1 MSPLA
6 HSAPKA
12 GLPAQP
18 YGEHANNCR
27 ALAAIHAAGV
37 SKFAS
42 PTSGWQS
49 WVQPISTGGEWH
61 DLGKLDTDNQKALEQ
76 GRGTRLPVDHVD
88 AGVAAALQPENQDE
102 AAAWLIRSHHS
113 PGLPSLV
120 TENTRLSFRLRGK
133 RDARDDDAFH
143 RDLVER
149 NNLQLAAL
157 VEQHLDSLGQASV
170 GFSKSSPSHGIA
182 ARLALSCIVDSD
194 HSDAGRF
201 DRNGKGEPDFPEEYD
216 PKWSERL
223 EALKSYIGKKQAEG
237 KGDAERNR
245 IRQCFFDA
253 CLDYPIVNNN
263 LVSCEASVGL
273 GKTTSVLAYL
283 LRQAKE
289 KNLRRII
296 LVAPFTNIIRQTA
309 QTLQKALLLLGEK
322 AEDVILQHHH
332 RADFSSEEFRDLA
345 VTWDVPIILTT
356 AVQFFETL
364 GSNNPTA
371 LRKLHRLPGSA
382 IFIDEAHAALPFD
395 LWPQCFEWLRELSQ
409 VWSCPT
415 ALVSGSQVR
424 FWEEP
429 WGRPVKKST
438 LTLNDITPTEV
449 AAFSNHQELLRCQ
462 LRKHP
467 SPLNAAELGELIK
480 ANLAKGRNQLV
491 ILNTVHS
498 AAGFAR
504 KMSESLCQA
513 ANLDISES
521 RVLHLSTLLTPAH
534 RERILQEIERRNEE
548 NRENFTWVLIATSC
562 VEAGVDLDFHDG
574 FREDAS
580 MSSLIQTSGRINR
593 HGLFVDSVLT
603 RITLATDPLFK
614 PHPYFK
620 LSARILD
627 KLFHFLEA
635 GEETLSD
642 IATAAVADEI
652 NDDKKS
658 PRLAAISRAESE
670 HNYPEVEKLCKV
682 IQSDTATILVDKDL
696 AADLRN
702 GVPVKRRNLM
712 DQSVQLWAAN
722 IENLGL
728 EALTSKSGQVELFVA
743 SDASYDKQL
752 LGLGKAILDSSM
764 SGKGFCAI

>member
-1 MSPLA
+1 M
-6 HSAPKA
+6 H
-12 GLPAQP
+12 
-18 YGEHANNCR
+18 
-27 ALAAIHAAGV
+27 
-37 SKFAS
+37 
-42 PTSGWQS
+42 
-49 WVQPISTGGEWH
+49 PIATGGEWH
-61 DLGKLDTDNQKALEQ
+61 DLGKLDPENQKALEQ
-76 GRGTRLPVDHVD
+76 GRGTRLPRDHVD
-88 AGVAAALQPENQDE
+88 AGVAVALEPENQDE

-120 TENTRLSFRLRGK
+120 TENTRLSYRLRGK
-133 RDARDDDAFH
+133 RHAGDDDESH

-149 NNLQLAAL
+149 NNDQLATL
-157 VEQHLDSLGQASV
+157 VEQHLESLGLPSV
-170 GFSKSSPSHGIA
+170 GFSKSVPAHGIA
-182 ARLALSCIVDSD
+182 ARLALSCLVDSD

-201 DRNGKGEPDFPEEYD
+201 DRKGEGEPDFPEEND
-216 PKWSERL
+216 PKWEERL
-223 EALKSYIGKKQAEG
+223 EALKAYIGKKQAEG
-237 KGDAERNR
+237 MGDPERNR

-253 CLDYPIVNNN
+253 CLDYPIVNND

-289 KNLRRII
+289 RNLRRIV

-309 QTLQKALLLLGEK
+309 QTLQKALLLPGEK

-332 RADFSSEEFRDLA
+332 RADFSCEEFRDLA
-345 VTWDVPIILTT
+345 VTWNAPIILTT
-356 AVQFFETL
+356 AVQFFETI
-364 GSNNPTA
+364 GSNKPSA

-395 LWPQCFEWLRELSQ
+395 LWPQCFDWLRELSQ

-429 WGRPVKKST
+429 WGRPEKMGT
-438 LTLNDITPTEV
+438 LTLNDITPNEV
-449 AAFSNHQELLRCQ
+449 AVFSNQQELLRCQ

-467 SPLNAAELGELIK
+467 LPLNAAELSEIIK
-480 ANLAKGRNQLV
+480 TNLSNGRNQLV

-504 KMSESLCQA
+504 KMSESLGQA
-513 ANLDISES
+513 MNLDICDS

-548 NRENFTWVLIATSC
+548 SPSNIAWVLVATSC

-593 HGLFVDSVLT
+593 HGLFLDSVLT

-614 PHPYFK
+614 PHPYLK

-627 KLFHFLEA
+627 KLFHFLES

-652 NDDKKS
+652 NDDMKS

-682 IQSDTATILVDKDL
+682 IQSETTTILVDADL
-696 AADLRN
+696 VANLRN
-702 GVPVKRRNLM
+702 GVPVKKQSLM
-712 DQSVQLWAAN
+712 EQSVQMWAAN
-722 IENLGL
+722 IDKLGL
-728 EALTSKSGQVELFVA
+728 EALTSKSGHVEVYVA
-743 SDASYDKQL
+743 SEASYDMQL
-752 LGLGKAILDSSM
+752 LGLGKAVLDSSI
-764 SGKGFCAI
+764 SADGLCAL